1 MTAKEPTPRQG
12 QDSTDAEET
21 ELPDGLLIRPWV
33 SADAVRLEL
42 ELPAGEATIS
52 LSREEADRVARAVRE
67 SVEYLE
73 FVEDQEEE
81 CVDDV
86 GETE

>member
-1 MTAKEPTPRQG
+1 MTAKEPTPREG
-12 QDSTDAEET
+12 QDSTGEESEET

-52 LSREEADRVARAVRE
+52 LEREEASRVARALRE

-73 FVEDQEEE
+73 FVEDQEELE
-81 CVDDV
+81 EA
-86 GETE
+86 GE